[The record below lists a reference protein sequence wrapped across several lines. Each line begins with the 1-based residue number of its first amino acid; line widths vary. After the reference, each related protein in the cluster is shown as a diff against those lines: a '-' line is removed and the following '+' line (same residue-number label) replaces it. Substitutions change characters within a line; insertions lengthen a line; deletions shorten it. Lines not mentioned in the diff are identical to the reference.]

1 MNILLDTHI
10 LLWLLFNDNKLSNI
24 CKNILRSQDTYI
36 YFSVISLWEIEIK
49 HNKYP
54 DKFPYDAEIV
64 YTLAKKSGLR
74 LLSLSP
80 KNIFMIRTLTRI
92 KSAKEHHD
100 PFDKIMIS
108 QAKSETMQFITHD
121 ELLLGYNE
129 PCIIWV

>member
-10 LLWLLFNDNKLSNI
+10 LLWLLFDDSKLSNN
-24 CKNILRSQDTYI
+24 CKNLLSSQDTYI

-54 DKFPYDAEIV
+54 DRFPYDAEIV
-64 YTLAKKSGLR
+64 YKLAKQSGLR

-80 KNIFMIRTLTRI
+80 ENIFMIRTLARTE
-92 KSAKEHHD
+92 SAKAHSD

-129 PCIIWV
+129 PCISWV

>member
-10 LLWLLFNDNKLSNI
+10 LLWLLFDDSKLSNN
-24 CKNILRSQDTYI
+24 CKNILRSQDTYT

-54 DKFPYDAEIV
+54 DTFPYDAEIV
-64 YTLAKKSGLR
+64 YSLAKQSGLR

-80 KNIFMIRTLTRI
+80 ESVFMIRTLARTELV
-92 KSAKEHHD
+92 KAHHD

-129 PCIIWV
+129 PCVSWV